1 MATSPVEFTW
11 RVGTTSWQPSPRI
24 RGGWRRSPCG
34 CSPGVRGRGGDS
46 RRLRSPALVS
56 EGRELE
62 SLKHVFLFVP
72 PSRFRSRFLANPGIG
87 NIL

>member
-1 MATSPVEFTW
+1 MWAPPPGSLPLAS
-11 RVGTTSWQPSPRI
+11 GA
-24 RGGWRRSPCG
+24 GGGAPPAG

-56 EGRELE
+56 EGRELD
-62 SLKHVFLFVP
+62 SLKHVFLFFS